1 MAGSI
6 LTHHLEFAK
15 KVMETGAWKGT
26 AEAYRFGRADCYFAR
41 PSEIKPLMEE
51 QGFETLAIVG
61 CESAVSMVDKN
72 INELSGELFEIMG

>member
-26 AEAYRFGRADCYFAR
+26 AEAYRFGPADCYFAR